1 MNDIMKMFTT
11 VYKDRLKAK
20 QKTQAN
26 RSSQY
31 QKKQKVNELKSL
43 QKHKQLKRVVYK
55 KLGQIESRKNKKGNS
70 RGKQSN
76 HDSIDE

>member
-11 VYKDRLKAK
+11 VYKDRLKTK

-26 RSSQY
+26 RNNQH
-31 QKKQKVNELKSL
+31 QKQQKIQELKRL
-43 QKHKQLKRVVYK
+43 QKHKQLKKVVYK
-55 KLGQIESRKNKKGNS
+55 KLGQMEGKKNQSNS
-70 RGKQSN
+70 RHGKQSN

>member
-1 MNDIMKMFTT
+1 MKMFTT

-20 QKTQAN
+20 QKTQADRN
-26 RSSQY
+26 SQY
-31 QKKQKVNELKSL
+31 QKQQKAVEIKRL

-55 KLGQIESRKNKKGNS
+55 KLGQMEARKNNKRNS

-76 HDSIDE
+76 NDSIDE